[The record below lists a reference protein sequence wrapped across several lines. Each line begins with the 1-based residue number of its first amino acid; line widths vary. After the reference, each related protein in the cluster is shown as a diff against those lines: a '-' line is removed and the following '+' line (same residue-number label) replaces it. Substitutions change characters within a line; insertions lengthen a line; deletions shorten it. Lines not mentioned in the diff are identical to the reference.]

1 MTAAYPMPP
10 NVVAFLRPRVR
21 RPALAD
27 ALVNISRVRAAL
39 APLDQATA
47 IACFDAAQVRSLISR
62 ALLELGEALTQ
73 LPQEVT

>member
-1 MTAAYPMPP
+1 MTTQHPIPP
-10 NVVAFLRPRVR
+10 NVVRFLRPRVR
-21 RPALAD
+21 RPCPAD